1 MKKTL
6 GKVLSILI
14 VMSMLLSTMAFM
26 SFATGTYEQIE
37 VGVVGTVTLTEEN
50 PSVYVEF
57 TPTESGYY
65 VISSDNSNYSN
76 CDPKVYIYDSYSS
89 DWFAYD
95 DDDGEGNNFSCGFN
109 AEAGETYLIELTTYN
124 GYVAAVYDYFL
135 ETVETPVSITA
146 VGQRD
151 LIENYSG
158 YWNYDYNES
167 TDAYDLE
174 YFNYY
179 ISNADLIFTLT
190 YSDGSQFIGDEDEVY
205 NECGVYPSYYSSQ
218 SYDSQWDVGSN
229 TIYVEIFDVVG
240 TGTVKVV
247 ENPVKSVEAVA
258 ARDLVEYWNGYYTS
272 DWIYIEDLGEWGYSE
287 EYFYYDDVY
296 DFNFFEYTITYKD
309 GSVYTGDYW
318 DIEEKT
324 GYYPSVSSEQSYYNQ
339 WGVGSHDV
347 EISFLGNTITVP
359 VNVIECPVESITV
372 NQGRDLIEGVHG
384 YYATDSLYDEDD
396 EYIGESDNYFYY
408 YVGDAELE
416 YIITYKDG
424 TVITGESWEIEDETG
439 EYIEYNH
446 NQSYETP
453 FEVGYNDITVSFMGY
468 ETTAKVKVAES
479 PLDYVIMD
487 DITIIENADGYWER
501 EQYYDEDLG
510 EWVYT
515 DEYFHYYFYPSYT
528 AVMKDGTKYESDS
541 YGVIKYNDY
550 WISIDY
556 DTDQSFDTSWGLGEH
571 EVTGYFMG
579 QEVEFTVEV
588 VETPIENMTLT
599 PERNLAFGIDDEYGY
614 TEYLDFTAEIEFKD
628 GSTNECLVS
637 DLYREYGY
645 VLMFDEAE
653 FVSDYVSAGTFSFM
667 GYDGEFEVTFID
679 NPYESITI
687 SGLNELKISFNKE
700 DGTSDVGTMLDYD
713 WHQGDWGSAFG
724 YIITDIGT
732 FPGGISYAYSYD
744 EDETNISSYDAEPI
758 YAAEYPYKDVTVYIG
773 EMESNT
779 LATNNWYWALSTS
792 KSSFN
797 NISFCGSFSEYY
809 YNHEFT
815 GLDIEKSIYNL
826 IDLSLIAVFEHW
838 HKYEY
843 DFDNDEENWYIIF
856 DADDVVDMIEK
867 TFAITGVNITKHPG
881 YHSEDNTV
889 WMYEWG
895 YGDSDNTGIYIDYT
909 VEYVDGKWYATKEM
923 YSCYTDK
930 TTYTNIVLNDEMLI
944 ERVTFGNVERNGW
957 VLEDGK
963 WAYFE
968 SGIKATNR
976 WIKDS
981 VGWCYVGADGY
992 CVTNCWKADSKGWCY
1007 LDANG
1012 RMVYNKWVKDNGKW
1026 YFMDSN
1032 GYMVSNCWKK
1042 DSTGWCYLGSSGAML
1057 TNAWVK
1063 DSVGWCYVGADGY
1076 CVTNKW
1082 VKDSVGWCYL
1092 DANGRMATNK
1102 WIKDSVGWCYVGA
1115 NGYCVTNDWV
1125 KDSKGWCYLDA
1136 NGRMV
1141 YNNWV
1146 KDGGKWYYLD
1156 SNGYM
1161 VTGTKVINGKTYKF
1175 ASNGVWLG

>member
-65 VISSDNSNYSN
+65 VISSDNSNYSS

-95 DDDGEGNNFSCGFN
+95 DDGGEGNNFSCGFN

-135 ETVETPVSITA
+135 ETVETPVSVEA
-146 VGQRD
+146 EVSRD
-151 LIENYSG
+151 LIEYYDG
-158 YWNYDYNES
+158 YWQYDYNES
-167 TDAYDLE
+167 TGDDDLE
-174 YFNYY
+174 YFRYNL
-179 ISNADLIFTLT
+179 AKVDLIFTLT
-190 YSDGSQFIGDEDEVY
+190 YSDGSQFVGNEDEVA
-205 NECGVYPSYYSSQ
+205 EEFGVWPDVYFYQ
-218 SYDSQWDVGSN
+218 DYDNQYGVGSH
-229 TIYVEIFDVVG
+229 TIDIELLGVEG
-240 TGTVKVV
+240 TCTINIV
-247 ENPVKSVEAVA
+247 ENPVESVEAVP
-258 ARDLVEYWNGYYTS
+258 ARDLVENWHGYYTN

-287 EYFYYDDVY
+287 EFFYYNDVY
-296 DFNFFEYTITYKD
+296 NNNFYEYTITYKD

-359 VNVIECPVESITV
+359 VNVIECPIENITV

-416 YIITYKDG
+416 YTITYKDG

-439 EYIEYNH
+439 EYIGYNH

-453 FEVGYNDITVSFMGY
+453 FEVGYNDITVSFLGY
-468 ETTAKVKVAES
+468 ETTAKVKVVES

-487 DITIIENADGYWER
+487 DITIIENADGYWETDG
-501 EQYYDEDLG
+501 YYDDELG

-515 DEYFHYYFYPSYT
+515 DEYFYYYFYPSYT
-528 AVMKDGTKYESDS
+528 AVMKDGTKYKSDS
-541 YGVIKYNDY
+541 VGDIRYNDY

-556 DTDQSFDTSWGLGEH
+556 DTDQSFENSWGIGEH

-588 VETPIENMTLT
+588 VETPIENMTIVPIRDLII
-599 PERNLAFGIDDEYGY
+599 GWDDYDEYY
-614 TEYLDFTAEIEFKD
+614 YWNDFVAEIEFKD
-628 GSTNECLVS
+628 GSTDTCLIS
-637 DLYREYGY
+637 DLFREYGY
-645 VLMFDEAE
+645 E
-653 FVSDYVSAGTFSFM
+653 FIFEEVEFTSDYVSEGTFSFM
-667 GYDGEFEVTFID
+667 GYEGEFEVTFIE

-687 SGLNELKISFNKE
+687 SGLNELIITFEKA
-700 DGTSDVGTMLDYD
+700 DGTTDVATAIQCS
-713 WHQGDWGSAFG
+713 WHAGDIGMMMG
-724 YIITDIGT
+724 YILTDIGEY
-732 FPGGISYAYSYD
+732 PVYYSYAFD
-744 EDETNISSYDAEPI
+744 EENMEANPT
-758 YAAEYPYKDVTVYIG
+758 KDVTIAIG
-773 EMESNT
+773 EMVSNT
-779 LATNNWYWALSTS
+779 LVENNWIYAFTVSQDLY
-792 KSSFN
+792 
-797 NISFCGSFSEYY
+797 GSVQVYEEMVCEAYY
-809 YNHEFT
+809 DREFT
-815 GLDIEKSIYNL
+815 GLDVTTSNYNVTD
-826 IDLSLIAVFEHW
+826 IGNISVFELG
-838 HKYEY
+838 YMY
-843 DFDNDEENWYIIF
+843 DYDYCEEKVNDNYYYYMSFN
-856 DADDVVDMIEK
+856 ADDVVEMIE
-867 TFAITGVNITKHPG
+867 TIFNVSNVDITKHAG
-881 YHSEDNTV
+881 YRSADHTV
-889 WMYEWG
+889 LIPEWGG
-895 YGDSDNTGIYIDYT
+895 YGDMADVNYSL
-909 VEYVDGKWYATKEM
+909 EYNNGKWYATRELFY
-923 YSCYTDK
+923 YSSRESDFI
-930 TTYTNIVLNDEMLI
+930 NLVLNDEMLI
-944 ERVTFGNVERNGW
+944 ERITFGNQNLNGW

-963 WAYFE
+963 WAYYE
-968 SGIKATNR
+968 NGIKATNK
-976 WIKDS
+976 WIMDS

-1012 RMVYNKWVKDNGKW
+1012 RMVYNNWVKDNGKW
-1026 YFMDSN
+1026 YFIDSN

-1156 SNGYM
+1156 ANGYM